1 MSETSKLIPHEQYRN
16 LMDIA
21 PITTVDVLFF
31 NKTKEKTLL
40 FRRTNEPLLGV
51 YFSMGGRLAK
61 GETFLECA
69 LRKAKEELNFTLDP
83 SKLVFAGVQ
92 EEIHPNS
99 VFPDVSYHAVDLFYG
114 YILEDESLIPDFDA
128 QHDNHQWFSVSDE
141 TLHPTLKTKI
151 NQTLKQL

>member
-1 MSETSKLIPHEQYRN
+1 MDTSSKLIPTDQYKMM
-16 LMDIA
+16 MDIA

-31 NKTKEKTLL
+31 NKTKDKTLL
-40 FRRTNEPLLGV
+40 FRRTNEPLQGV

-99 VFPDVSYHAVDLFYG
+99 IFSGVSYHAVDLFYG
-114 YILEDESLIPDFDA
+114 YILDDDSMTPAFDA
-128 QHDNHQWFSVSDE
+128 QHNDAQWFSVSDE
-141 TLHPTLKTKI
+141 TLHPTLMTKI
-151 NQTLKQL
+151 NQTLEQL

>member
-1 MSETSKLIPHEQYRN
+1 MNEAPKLISPEQYRL

-21 PITTVDVLFF
+21 PIATVDVLFF
-31 NKTKEKTLL
+31 NKTKDKTLL
-40 FRRTNEPLLGV
+40 FRRTNEPLQGV

-61 GETFLECA
+61 GEAFLECA

-83 SKLVFAGVQ
+83 SRLIFGGVQ

-99 VFPDVSYHAVDLFYG
+99 IFPDVSYHAVDLFYG
-114 YILEDESLIPDFDA
+114 YILEDDSMEPAFDA
-128 QHDNHQWFSVSDE
+128 QHNDAQWFSVSDE